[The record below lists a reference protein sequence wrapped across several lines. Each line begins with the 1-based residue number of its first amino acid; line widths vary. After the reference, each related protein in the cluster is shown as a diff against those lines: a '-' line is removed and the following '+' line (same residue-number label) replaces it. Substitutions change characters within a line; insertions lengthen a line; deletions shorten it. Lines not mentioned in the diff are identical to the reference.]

1 MQTAVEVHMAHKY
14 RISDK
19 NDKEV
24 FDFLKQNFGCNR
36 KVYNLCVDSLYAQ
49 LEKAGYQAGD
59 DIPGIKF
66 PKITDLKKE
75 FENLKKAD
83 AQGLS
88 NSIMDFKSAWEKYIS
103 KCDHTTYTKR
113 AIRRSESGTE
123 TLSFRGLKGMP
134 KFHAKVRGYNS
145 YRTVAQY
152 PGESNTLKKATVRLT
167 GDILYVPKMKK

>member
-1 MQTAVEVHMAHKY
+1 MQTAVEAHMAQKY

-59 DIPGIKF
+59 DIPGVKF

-75 FENLKKAD
+75 FEYLKKAD

-88 NSIMDFKSAWEKYIS
+88 NSIMDFKSAWEKYI
-103 KCDHTTYTKR
+103 TKSDCS
-113 AIRRSESGTE
+113 AQINLAGSQ
-123 TLSFRGLKGMP
+123 K
-134 KFHAKVRGYNS
+134 
-145 YRTVAQY
+145 RT
-152 PGESNTLKKATVRLT
+152 G
-167 GDILYVPKMKK
+167 